1 MNIILPFIY
10 ALYLIIGIVLT
21 IYWWKHKYYKEY
33 QEALKENELDKPMLS
48 IFLIVFTIF
57 WPLMILVSKLN
68 NKNK

>member
-10 ALYLIIGIVLT
+10 ALYLIIGIGLT
-21 IYWWKHKYYKEY
+21 IYWWKHKYHKEY
-33 QEALKENELDKPMLS
+33 QEAIKENELDKSMLS

-68 NKNK
+68 NKK